1 VFDRLLG
8 GLAARGDVHLVGAPS
23 RRTPTVAFTVAGRTP
38 QEVAA
43 DLGRKGVAVWAGNYY
58 AVELMRRLGLEDSG
72 GAVRAG
78 VVCYTT
84 DDEVDRLLEAL

>member
-1 VFDRLLG
+1 V
-8 GLAARGDVHLVGAPS
+8 S
-23 RRTPTVAFTVAGRTP
+23 FTLDGRSP
-38 QEVAA
+38 QEVAKR
-43 DLGRKGVAVWAGNYY
+43 LGDKGVAVWAGNYY
-58 AVELMRRLGLEDSG
+58 AVELMRRLGLEDRG

>member
-1 VFDRLLG
+1 MCR
-8 GLAARGDVHLVGAPS
+8 ARGDTCPIGVCWRRGALQVVVCAGKYTVGEFMT
-23 RRTPTVAFTVAGRTP
+23 R
-38 QEVAA
+38 AA
-43 DLGRKGVAVWAGNYY
+43 LQAT
-58 AVELMRRLGLEDSG
+58 G